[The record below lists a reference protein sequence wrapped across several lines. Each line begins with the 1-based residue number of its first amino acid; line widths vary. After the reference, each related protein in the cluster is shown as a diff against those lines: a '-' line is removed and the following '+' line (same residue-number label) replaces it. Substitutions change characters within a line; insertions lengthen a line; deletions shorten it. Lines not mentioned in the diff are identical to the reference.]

1 MEQNDVLNTSGIL
14 EVPFSVS
21 EKKRLYFLIKR
32 IFDIIVG
39 IIGSII
45 IIPLAVVIKI
55 AYIINKDYAP
65 IIFKQERIGEGGK
78 IIKIYKFRSMI
89 PDAER
94 ILEELMNNNPQIK
107 KEYLNNKKLE
117 NDPRL
122 TKVGNVIRKTSID
135 EFPQFLNV
143 LKGEMS
149 LIGPRPYLLR
159 ERKDMGRYYDDI
171 VSCKP
176 GITGLWQVSGRS
188 DISFKYRLKLDRIY
202 YLQRTLLFDL
212 KIAYKTFGAV
222 FNKNGAK

>member
-1 MEQNDVLNTSGIL
+1 MEPNEVLNNPSVL

-21 EKKRLYFLIKR
+21 EKKKVYFFIKR
-32 IFDIIVG
+32 IFDIVVG
-39 IIGSII
+39 IIGSIL
-45 IIPLAVVIKI
+45 IIPMAITIKI
-55 AYIINKDYAP
+55 AYLLNKDYAP
-65 IIFKQERIGEGGK
+65 IIFKQERIGENGK
-78 IIKIYKFRSMI
+78 IIKIYKFRSMV
-89 PDAER
+89 PNAEEV
-94 ILEELMNNNPQIK
+94 LEELMKNNKDIR
-107 KEYLNNKKLE
+107 KEYLTNKKLE

-122 TKVGNVIRKTSID
+122 TKVGNIIRKTSID
-135 EFPQFLNV
+135 EFPQFINV

-159 ERKDMGRYYDDI
+159 EKEDMGMYYNDI
-171 VSCKP
+171 TACKP

-188 DISFKYRLKLDRIY
+188 DLSFNYRLKLDRIY

>member
-1 MEQNDVLNTSGIL
+1 MEPNEVLKNPSVL

-21 EKKRLYFLIKR
+21 EKKKVYFFIKR
-32 IFDIIVG
+32 IFDIVVG
-39 IIGSII
+39 IIGSIL
-45 IIPLAVVIKI
+45 IIPMAITIKI
-55 AYIINKDYAP
+55 AYLLNKDYAP
-65 IIFKQERIGEGGK
+65 IIFKQERIGENGK

-89 PDAER
+89 PNAEEV
-94 ILEELMNNNPQIK
+94 LEELMKNNKDIR
-107 KEYLNNKKLE
+107 KEYLTNKKLE

-122 TKVGNVIRKTSID
+122 TKVGNIIRKTSID
-135 EFPQFLNV
+135 EFPQFINV

-159 ERKDMGRYYDDI
+159 EKEDMGMYYNDI
-171 VSCKP
+171 TACKP

-188 DISFKYRLKLDRIY
+188 DLSFNYRLKLDRIY